1 VKRALYALLV
11 AQFLSAFSDN
21 AILFTVV
28 AIVLQSSSLPTWYVP
43 ALQSVFLVA
52 FVALTP
58 WVGPFA
64 DRYSKPRVLIVA
76 NVIKAIGGLLILT
89 GIEPLI
95 AYAIVGVGAAVY
107 SPAKYGILP
116 ELVEHSQLVKAN
128 SWIEGATI
136 ASILLGTMVGAKVAD
151 SSVTMALAL
160 IVSLYLVSAVTTF
173 LIPRLPARGGHS
185 GSALRQLWGKIG
197 QLLVSSRVRLILTG
211 LSLFWASAATLRVL
225 LVAWAPLVL
234 HTQTAS
240 QIAELTLFLAFG
252 IIIGSAIVPRLIP
265 LEHIQR
271 TRIAAFAIALLFIL
285 LASVESLW
293 AARGVLLAIGIAGGM
308 FVVPLN
314 AAIQEIGHHSIGSGG
329 AVAIQNFFQNA
340 TMLVSVGVYTFAA
353 AHGGDPVTS
362 ILALGGLVLIATVL
376 VSWRLPRV
384 NA

>member
-1 VKRALYALLV
+1 MSRSLYALLV

-28 AIVLQSSSLPTWYVP
+28 AIVLQSETLPTWYVP
-43 ALQSVFLVA
+43 ALQSVFLIA

-64 DRYSKPRVLIVA
+64 DKYPKPRVLIVA
-76 NVIKAIGGLLILT
+76 NAIKAFGGFLILA
-89 GIEPLI
+89 GLEPLI

-116 ELVEHSQLVKAN
+116 ELVDHSQLVKAN

-136 ASILLGTMVGAKVAD
+136 ASILLGTVGGARVAD
-151 SSVTMALAL
+151 YSISLALAL
-160 IVSLYLVSAVTTF
+160 IIILYLISAATTL
-173 LIPRLPARGGHS
+173 LIPRLPARGAHTGPV
-185 GSALRQLWGKIG
+185 LRQLWVKIKS
-197 QLLVSSRVRLILTG
+197 LLISPRARLILLG

-225 LVAWAPLVL
+225 LVVWAPLVL
-234 HTQTAS
+234 HVQTAS

-265 LEHIQR
+265 LEHIRR
-271 TRIAAFAIALLFIL
+271 TRAAAYGMALCFVL
-285 LASVESLW
+285 LASVDGIW
-293 AARGVLLAIGIAGGM
+293 PARGALLALGTTGGI

-314 AAIQEIGHHSIGSGG
+314 AAIQDIGHRSIGSGG

-340 TMLVSVGVYTFAA
+340 AMLLGVGAYTFAA

-362 ILALGGLVLIATVL
+362 ILVLGGLVLIATFA
-376 VSWRLPRV
+376 VSSRLPKLD
-384 NA
+384 A